1 MIVTDLPIGSVIRK
15 ASSEKLTYKWN
26 SISKSSKRKNLKADW
41 CDWLHTGQEDQE
53 REKASETENNVCIK

>member
-26 SISKSSKRKNLKADW
+26 SKSKSSKRKNLKADW
-41 CDWLHTGQEDQE
+41 LHTGQEDKE
-53 REKASETENNVCIK
+53 REKASETENNVCIT